1 MYDIKKSINRFNWR
15 FRKDDNG
22 NFFNFKP
29 TNEDVKC
36 MNTLISW
43 IIREKKEDLQNN
55 QLFAKLY
62 IYFLH
67 QQIREHNT
75 TVLDS
80 IPQKQL
86 SKLLDKP
93 IHSFY
98 EAFTKEL
105 HDNQICKLLE
115 GVTRENKKLTPEML
129 RKAYDLEYVTNSL
142 NGMIT
147 EALNRFSIK

>member
-75 TVLDS
+75 
-80 IPQKQL
+80 KW
-86 SKLLDKP
+86 
-93 IHSFY
+93 
-98 EAFTKEL
+98 
-105 HDNQICKLLE
+105 
-115 GVTRENKKLTPEML
+115 RRM
-129 RKAYDLEYVTNSL
+129 R
-142 NGMIT
+142 
-147 EALNRFSIK
+147 